1 MKMLCQIIIQRL
13 CIIIMTLQCQ
23 IIMLRLC
30 RIIMISMIQMVK
42 CLDTNGSISNCQGL
56 SVNKKAVK
64 EKIAALIGTEVT
76 VTCRKNGC
84 LTWTVVESHSPP
96 VDELRSKAI

>member
-1 MKMLCQIIIQRL
+1 MEASAI
-13 CIIIMTLQCQ
+13 
-23 IIMLRLC
+23 
-30 RIIMISMIQMVK
+30 VK
-42 CLDTNGSISNCQGL
+42 DYQSI
-56 SVNKKAVK
+56 KKAVK